1 MKITEKQLRQL
12 VRESLQQTINEN
24 ESDEDTLGNFFSSVG
39 QGVKDML
46 NYGGVNSFKQGFN
59 DTMANKSAEDAA
71 NYRKQVNAG
80 YKNIPG
86 ADGIMKKYDGKITKL
101 TQQIQSL
108 KQEVTQLKNEKKTKL
123 QQLRSEHMSNMTSK
137 ANKFNNTAAQAS
149 ARAQDAK
156 NSRLAFNGQQNT
168 QQYRAALE
176 ESKLDKIISESIKK
190 VLMKG

>member
-24 ESDEDTLGNFFSSVG
+24 ESDEGRLGNFFSS
-39 QGVKDML
+39 
-46 NYGGVNSFKQGFN
+46 
-59 DTMANKSAEDAA
+59 
-71 NYRKQVNAG
+71 
-80 YKNIPG
+80 
-86 ADGIMKKYDGKITKL
+86 ITKL